1 MRLDKEYISIY
12 NRNIKIDN
20 EAFSS
25 CAYFQE
31 PSSFERSS
39 RMTTNTMDDGPR
51 EFSIL
56 NGPSK
61 FDMLLSQYDHPRPVR
76 FQIDYNGTPKMVNV
90 QIKSATLQRQEL
102 SRVRRLMGTPE
113 PTNED
118 WIIAGL
124 IEVGGAGGGTNYLPM
139 MASYSPLSRK
149 GVLTWKHPDKGIIVI
164 NIRCN
169 GTVAARI

>member
-1 MRLDKEYISIY
+1 
-12 NRNIKIDN
+12 
-20 EAFSS
+20 
-25 CAYFQE
+25 
-31 PSSFERSS
+31 
-39 RMTTNTMDDGPR
+39 MTTNTVDDGPK

-76 FQIDYNGTPKMVNV
+76 FQIDYNGTPQLVNV

-102 SRVRRLMGTPE
+102 SRVKRLMGEPE

-124 IEVGGAGGGTNYLPM
+124 IEVGGPGGGTHHLPM
-139 MASYSPLSRK
+139 MASYSPSNRK

-164 NIRCN
+164 NIHCN
-169 GTVAARI
+169 GRAVSRIDMGRSLKPVENPMAVTK